1 MKDNIFV
8 RSNNVLVKINQ
19 ADIHFISAEGNYCI
33 VHTLQ
38 GKKFAVKISLT
49 AFMDKLNDA
58 DFTQVHR
65 GYIVQL
71 DLIETVDT
79 VNGILNVRGEQI
91 PMGRKF
97 RDMLLNQKINIV

>member
-8 RSNNVLVKINQ
+8 RSNNILVKINQ
-19 ADIHFISAEGNYCI
+19 ADIHFISAEGNYCM
-33 VHTLQ
+33 VNTVQ

-49 AFMDKLNDA
+49 AFMEKLNEV
-58 DFTQVHR
+58 DFAQVHR
-65 GYIVQL
+65 GFIVQL

-79 VNGILNVRGEQI
+79 VNSVLSVRGEQI

-97 RDMLLNQKINIV
+97 RDMLLNKKINVV